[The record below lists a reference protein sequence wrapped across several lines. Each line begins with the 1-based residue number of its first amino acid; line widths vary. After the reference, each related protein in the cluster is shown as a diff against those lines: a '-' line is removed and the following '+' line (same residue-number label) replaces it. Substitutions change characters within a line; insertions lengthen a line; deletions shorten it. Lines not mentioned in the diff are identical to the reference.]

1 MPDYERA
8 IERVRDAAAL
18 LSGRERH
25 DAERAVALC
34 REVAGRPRSED
45 RPLPTPG
52 DDALRRELG
61 RLTELL
67 GRRST
72 RGLPAAALGRAALAD
87 LAGDRRSCEQAL
99 TACESK
105 LQMLGL

>member
-1 MPDYERA
+1 M
-8 IERVRDAAAL
+8 ERVRDAASL
-18 LSGRERH
+18 LSGQDRD

-34 REVAGRPRSED
+34 RDVAARPRGD
-45 RPLPTPG
+45 DGPRPEPG
-52 DDALRRELG
+52 DEGLRRELS

-67 GRRST
+67 GRRSA
-72 RGLPAAALGRAALAD
+72 RGLPAATLGRAALAD

-99 TACESK
+99 ADCESK